1 MNAQIFLVLKLLTFI
16 LISIFFF
23 LLILDSLS
31 AIFSTSRTA
40 SIKHLDSG
48 CYLTTTTEWYA
59 LVNDNSPFTFQTFF
73 RHATG
78 SRNSSYPFISG
89 DTFRGMAD
97 HIFDETTNI
106 NKWTDRTGKIRRG
119 DVVFLQSENKMLRH
133 FFNYTIFHQIR
144 HQFVLVTHNSDHS
157 APTKE
162 FQWALN
168 DSRILAWFTQ
178 NPDYE
183 HKKLFPIPIGVAN
196 IRWRHGNVL
205 SIKQAISSYRKAF
218 SNRTTLLYVNFAV
231 GTNRNIRSKALKWA
245 LSIVNKTKGK
255 SVSYETYLREIGD
268 SKFVLSP
275 PGNGLDCHRTWEAM
289 LMGAMPI
296 VLRSRLDPLFSNE
309 SVLVVDS
316 WNQLTLDY
324 LKSLNLHP
332 IPSQKLL
339 ARYWYARLL
348 QAAGRKCL
356 QKFCFPY

>member
-1 MNAQIFLVLKLLTFI
+1 MNTQAFVVLKLLIFI
-16 LISIFFF
+16 LISTFVF
-23 LLILDSLS
+23 LLTLDSLS
-31 AIFSTSRTA
+31 IIFSTPE
-40 SIKHLDSG
+40 IKHFFSDYHSI
-48 CYLTTTTEWYA
+48 TITEWYA
-59 LVNDNSPFTFQTFF
+59 LVNDNGSSTFQTFF
-73 RHATG
+73 RHATRN
-78 SRNSSYPFISG
+78 RNSSYPFISG

-97 HIFDETTNI
+97 HIFDETTNVSE
-106 NKWTDRTGKIRRG
+106 WTDRIWNIRLG
-119 DVVFLQSENKMLRH
+119 DIVFLQSENKMLKH
-133 FFNYTIFHQIR
+133 FFKYTVFHQIR
-144 HQFVLVTHNSDHS
+144 HPFVLVTHNSDHS
-157 APTKE
+157 APTRE

-205 SIKQAISSYRKAF
+205 SIKQAIYRDRKPF

-231 GTNRNIRSKALKWA
+231 ETNRNIRSKALKWA
-245 LSIVNKTKGK
+245 LSIVNETKRK

-275 PGNGLDCHRTWEAM
+275 PGNGLDCHRTWETM
-289 LMGAMPI
+289 LMGAIPI
-296 VLRSRLDPLFSNE
+296 VLRSRLDPLFFNE
-309 SVLVVDS
+309 SVLVADT

-324 LKSLNLHP
+324 LKSWNLHP

-356 QKFCFPY
+356 QKICYLSY